1 MESFLQYTFYLKYY
15 FCADYKYHLNYIFNL
30 FSLSCLHF
38 FCTFGNFGAV
48 LDSLIG
54 KHKLQ
59 TINMLTQIQTQKQQ
73 LKILP
78 QQIQMLNIFHLNVLE
93 LDQRI
98 QDELEENPLLE
109 VNEEEETV
117 AVEKFA
123 KESVQDYE
131 DWEEHGYDDIPDY
144 KMEYENYFNSDTV
157 PNVPIKAFSDF
168 RESLKEQI
176 RYMGLSDKELCL
188 ADYIIDCLN
197 CNGFLLQS
205 LEDMADD
212 LSFKQGVIVEEDEL
226 EQVVQIIHQLD
237 PVGVGAKNTRE
248 CLLLQLKNMG
258 KKGPDVKTA
267 IKLLENHYADLSH
280 RNMEKIMESLGI
292 DEEELKIVLRLLSS
306 LKLKPVLEEF
316 EGNAANNNIIPD
328 FILTVDDDS
337 GDIEVNLYRSR
348 SSSLYINQS
357 LMETVQ
363 VASANRDKSATQ
375 YLKSKLSSAQWF
387 VNAIKQ
393 REGTMMQIMKA
404 IVDLQREY
412 FRTGEVSLLKPMILK
427 NIADKVGVDIS
438 TVSRVTSNKY
448 VDTPFGIILLKN
460 LFTEGIINKEGEV
473 ISNRV
478 IQSAIEGVIENEDKL
493 NPYTDQ
499 QLVAILANKGIN
511 VARRTI
517 AKYREQLQIPVAQLR
532 RMWA

>member
-1 MESFLQYTFYLKYY
+1 
-15 FCADYKYHLNYIFNL
+15 
-30 FSLSCLHF
+30 
-38 FCTFGNFGAV
+38 
-48 LDSLIG
+48 
-54 KHKLQ
+54 
-59 TINMLTQIQTQKQQ
+59 MLTQIQTQKQQ

-98 QDELEENPLLE
+98 QDELDENPLLE
-109 VNEEEETV
+109 MNEEEETV
-117 AVEKFA
+117 AVEKFE

-131 DWEEHGYDDIPDY
+131 DWEEHGYDDVPDY
-144 KMEYENYFNSDTV
+144 KLEYENYFNQESI

-168 RESLKEQI
+168 REGLKEQI
-176 RYMGLSDKELCL
+176 RYEGLADKQLKL
-188 ADYIIDCLN
+188 ADYIIDCIN
-197 CNGFLLQS
+197 CNGFLLQD

-212 LSFKQGVIVEEDEL
+212 LSFKQGVIVEASEL
-226 EQVVQIIHQLD
+226 QEVVKYIQGLD
-237 PVGVGAKNTRE
+237 PIGIGAKNTRE
-248 CLLLQLKNMG
+248 CLLLQLNNLR
-258 KKGPDVKTA
+258 KKGPDVKMA
-267 IKLLENHYADLSH
+267 IRLLEDYYSELSH
-280 RNMEKIMESLGI
+280 RNMDKIMEALSI
-292 DEEELKIVLRLLSS
+292 DEEELKIILRLLAS
-306 LKLKPVLEEF
+306 LKLKPILEEN
-316 EGNAANNNIIPD
+316 EGSGVNNNIIPD
-328 FILTVDDDS
+328 FILIINDE
-337 GDIEVNLYRSR
+337 GNIEVNLYRSR

-357 LMETVQ
+357 LMENVQ
-363 VASANRDKSATQ
+363 LKGANRDKSTTQ
-375 YLKSKLSSAQWF
+375 YFKSKLNSAQWF

-393 REGTMMQIMKA
+393 RESTMMQIMKA
-404 IVDLQREY
+404 IVDLQKNY
-412 FRTGEVSLLKPMILK
+412 FLSAEVSLLKPMILK

-478 IQSAIEGVIENEDKL
+478 IQSAIEGVIEKEDKL

>member
-1 MESFLQYTFYLKYY
+1 M
-15 FCADYKYHLNYIFNL
+15 
-30 FSLSCLHF
+30 LS
-38 FCTFGNFGAV
+38 
-48 LDSLIG
+48 
-54 KHKLQ
+54 
-59 TINMLTQIQTQKQQ
+59 QIQTQKQQ

-98 QDELEENPLLE
+98 EDELEENPLLE
-109 VNEEEETV
+109 MNEEEETV

-123 KESVQDYE
+123 KEDVQDYE
-131 DWEEHGYDDIPDY
+131 DWEEHGYDDVPDY
-144 KMEYENYFNSDTV
+144 KMEYENYFNSDAV
-157 PNVPIKAFSDF
+157 PNIPIKAFADY
-168 RESLKEQI
+168 REALKDQV
-176 RYMGLSDKELCL
+176 RYMNLSDKELRQ

-197 CNGFLLQS
+197 CNGFLLQD

-212 LSFKQGVIVEEDEL
+212 LSFKHGIIVEADEL
-226 EQVVQIIHQLD
+226 EKVLHKIQKLE
-237 PVGVGAKNTRE
+237 PVGVGAKNTKE
-248 CLLLQLKNMG
+248 CLLLQLQDMT
-258 KKGPDVKTA
+258 KKGPDVKIA
-267 IKLLENHYADLSH
+267 IKLLQSHYADLSH
-280 RNMEKIMESLGI
+280 RNMEKIMESLSI
-292 DEEELKIVLRLLSS
+292 DEEELKIILRLLAS

-316 EGNAANNNIIPD
+316 EGTTVNNNIIPD
-328 FILTVDDDS
+328 FILTVDDD
-337 GDIEVNLYRSR
+337 GEIDVNLYRSR

-363 VASANRDKSATQ
+363 FAGANRDKSATQ

-412 FRTGEVSLLKPMILK
+412 FKTGEVSLLKPMILK

-478 IQSAIEGVIENEDKL
+478 IQSAIEAVIEVEDKS

>member
-1 MESFLQYTFYLKYY
+1 M
-15 FCADYKYHLNYIFNL
+15 
-30 FSLSCLHF
+30 LS
-38 FCTFGNFGAV
+38 
-48 LDSLIG
+48 
-54 KHKLQ
+54 
-59 TINMLTQIQTQKQQ
+59 QIQTQKQQ

-98 QDELEENPLLE
+98 EDELEENPLLE
-109 VNEEEETV
+109 MNEEEETV

-123 KESVQDYE
+123 KENTQDYE

-144 KMEYENYFNSDTV
+144 KLEYENYFNSDSV
-157 PNVPIKAFSDF
+157 PNIPIKAFGNY
-168 RESLKEQI
+168 REALKDQI
-176 RYMGLSDKELCL
+176 KYTELSEKQLNL

-197 CNGFLLQS
+197 CNGFLLQD

-212 LSFKQGVIVEEDEL
+212 LSFKHGVIVEADEL
-226 EQVVQIIHQLD
+226 NKVVKQIQKLD
-237 PVGVGAKNTRE
+237 PVGVGAKDTRE
-248 CLLLQLKNMG
+248 CLLLQLHNMG
-258 KKGPDVKTA
+258 KKGPDVKMA
-267 IKLLENHYADLSH
+267 IRLLENHYADLSH
-280 RNMEKIMESLGI
+280 RNMEKIMEALSV
-292 DEEELKIVLRLLSS
+292 DEDELKIILRLLAS

-316 EGNAANNNIIPD
+316 EGTIVNNNIIPD
-328 FILTVDDDS
+328 FILTADDIN
-337 GDIEVNLYRSR
+337 IEVNLYRSR

-363 VASANRDKSATQ
+363 FAGANRDKSATQ

-412 FRTGEVSLLKPMILK
+412 FKTGEVSLLKPMILK

-499 QLVAILANKGIN
+499 QLVAILGNKGIN

>member
-1 MESFLQYTFYLKYY
+1 M
-15 FCADYKYHLNYIFNL
+15 
-30 FSLSCLHF
+30 LS
-38 FCTFGNFGAV
+38 
-48 LDSLIG
+48 
-54 KHKLQ
+54 
-59 TINMLTQIQTQKQQ
+59 QIQTQKQQ

-98 QDELEENPLLE
+98 QDELDENPLLE
-109 VNEEEETV
+109 MNEEEESVT
-117 AVEKFA
+117 VEKFA
-123 KESVQDYE
+123 KESTQDFE

-144 KMEYENYFNSDTV
+144 KLEYENYFNSETI
-157 PNVPIKAFSDF
+157 PNVPIKSFSDY
-168 RESLKEQI
+168 RENLKDQI
-176 RYMGLSDKELCL
+176 RYMGLSEKQLNL

-197 CNGFLLQS
+197 CNGFLTQD

-212 LSFKQGVIVEEDEL
+212 LSFKHGVLVEADEL
-226 EQVVQIIHQLD
+226 EDVVKHIQKLD

-248 CLLLQLKNMG
+248 CLLLQLYNLSR
-258 KKGPDVKTA
+258 KGPDVKMA

-280 RNMEKIMESLGI
+280 RNMEKIMEALSI
-292 DEEELKIVLRLLSS
+292 DESELKIVLRLLAS
-306 LKLKPVLEEF
+306 LKLKPVIEEF
-316 EGNAANNNIIPD
+316 EGTTVNNNIIPD
-328 FILTVDDDS
+328 FILTVDDD
-337 GDIEVNLYRSR
+337 GEIEVNLYRSR

-363 VASANRDKSATQ
+363 FQGSGRDKSAAQ
-375 YLKSKLSSAQWF
+375 YLKSKLNSAQWF

-393 REGTMMQIMKA
+393 REGTMMHIMKA

-412 FRTGEVSLLKPMILK
+412 FKTGDVSLLKPMILK

-478 IQSAIEGVIENEDKL
+478 IQSAIEGVIEKEDKL

-499 QLVAILANKGIN
+499 QLVSILANKGIN

>member
-1 MESFLQYTFYLKYY
+1 
-15 FCADYKYHLNYIFNL
+15 
-30 FSLSCLHF
+30 
-38 FCTFGNFGAV
+38 
-48 LDSLIG
+48 
-54 KHKLQ
+54 
-59 TINMLTQIQTQKQQ
+59 MLTQIQTQKQQ

-98 QDELEENPLLE
+98 QDELDENPLLE
-109 VNEEEETV
+109 MNEEEETV
-117 AVEKFA
+117 AVEKFE

-131 DWEEHGYDDIPDY
+131 DWEEHGYDDVPDY
-144 KMEYENYFNSDTV
+144 KLEYENYFNTETT

-168 RESLKEQI
+168 REALKEQI
-176 RYMGLSDKELCL
+176 RYEGLADKQLKL

-197 CNGFLLQS
+197 SNGFLLQN

-212 LSFKQGVIVEEDEL
+212 LSFKQGVIVEASEL
-226 EQVVQIIHQLD
+226 EEVVKYIQGLD

-248 CLLLQLKNMG
+248 CLLLQLHNLT
-258 KKGPDVKTA
+258 KKGPDVKMA
-267 IKLLENHYADLSH
+267 IRLLENHYSELSH
-280 RNMEKIMESLGI
+280 RNMDKIMEALCI
-292 DEEELKIVLRLLSS
+292 DEEELKIILRLLAS
-306 LKLKPVLEEF
+306 LKLKPILEET
-316 EGNAANNNIIPD
+316 EGTAVNNNIIPD
-328 FILTVDDDS
+328 FILTVNDE
-337 GDIEVNLYRSR
+337 GNIEVNLYRSR

-357 LMETVQ
+357 LMENVQ
-363 VASANRDKSATQ
+363 QSGAKRDKSATQ

-393 REGTMMQIMKA
+393 RESTMMQIMKA
-404 IVDLQREY
+404 IVDLQRNY
-412 FRTGEVSLLKPMILK
+412 FITGEVSLLKPMILK

-460 LFTEGIINKEGEV
+460 LFTEGIINQEGEV

-478 IQSAIEGVIENEDKL
+478 IQSAIEGVIEKEDKL
-493 NPYTDQ
+493 SPYTDQ

>member
-1 MESFLQYTFYLKYY
+1 M
-15 FCADYKYHLNYIFNL
+15 
-30 FSLSCLHF
+30 LS
-38 FCTFGNFGAV
+38 
-48 LDSLIG
+48 
-54 KHKLQ
+54 
-59 TINMLTQIQTQKQQ
+59 QIQTQKQQ

-98 QDELEENPLLE
+98 EDELEENPLLE
-109 VNEEEETV
+109 MNEEEETV
-117 AVEKFA
+117 EVEKFA
-123 KESVQDYE
+123 KENVQDYE
-131 DWEEHGYDDIPDY
+131 DWEEHGYDDVPDY
-144 KMEYENYFNSDTV
+144 KMEYENYFNSDSV
-157 PNVPIKAFSDF
+157 PNVPIKAFGDY
-168 RESLKEQI
+168 REALKDQV
-176 RYMGLSDKELCL
+176 RYMKLAEKELLL

-197 CNGFLLQS
+197 CDGFLLQE

-212 LSFKQGVIVEEDEL
+212 LSFKQGVIVEAEEL
-226 EQVVQIIHQLD
+226 EKVVQKIQELE

-248 CLLLQLKNMG
+248 CLLLQLQKIA
-258 KKGPDVKTA
+258 KKGPDVKIA
-267 IKLLENHYADLSH
+267 IRLLESHYADLSH
-280 RNMEKIMESLGI
+280 RNMEKIMENLAI
-292 DEEELKIVLRLLSS
+292 DEEELKIILRLLAS
-306 LKLKPVLEEF
+306 LKLKPIIEEF
-316 EGNAANNNIIPD
+316 EGTTVNNNIIPD
-328 FILTVDDDS
+328 FMLTVDDD
-337 GDIEVNLYRSR
+337 GDIEVNLFRSR

-363 VASANRDKSATQ
+363 YASANRDKSATQ

-412 FRTGEVSLLKPMILK
+412 FKTAEVSLLKPMILK

-460 LFTEGIINKEGEV
+460 LFTEGIINNDGEV

-478 IQSAIEGVIENEDKL
+478 IQSAIEGVIEIEDKS

>member
-1 MESFLQYTFYLKYY
+1 M
-15 FCADYKYHLNYIFNL
+15 
-30 FSLSCLHF
+30 LS
-38 FCTFGNFGAV
+38 
-48 LDSLIG
+48 
-54 KHKLQ
+54 
-59 TINMLTQIQTQKQQ
+59 QIQTQKQQ

-109 VNEEEETV
+109 MNEEEETV

-131 DWEEHGYDDIPDY
+131 DWEEHGYDDVPDY
-144 KMEYENYFNSDTV
+144 KLEYENYFNSDTV
-157 PNVPIKAFSDF
+157 PNVPIKAFSDY
-168 RESLKEQI
+168 RQALKDQV
-176 RYMGLSDKELCL
+176 RYLDLSDKELHL

-197 CNGFLLQS
+197 CNGFLLQD

-212 LSFKQGVIVEEDEL
+212 LSFKQGVIVEADEL
-226 EQVVQIIHQLD
+226 EKVLKEIQKLD
-237 PVGVGAKNTRE
+237 PVGIGAKNTKE
-248 CLLLQLKNMG
+248 CLLLQLDSLT
-258 KKGPDVKTA
+258 KKGPDVKMA

-280 RNMEKIMESLGI
+280 RNMERIMESLSI
-292 DEEELKIVLRLLSS
+292 DEEELKIILRLLAS
-306 LKLKPVLEEF
+306 LKLKPVVEEF
-316 EGNAANNNIIPD
+316 EGTTVNNNIIPD
-328 FILTVDDDS
+328 FLLTVDDD
-337 GDIEVNLYRSR
+337 GEIEVNLYRSR

-363 VASANRDKSATQ
+363 FASAKRDKSATQ

-393 REGTMMQIMKA
+393 REGTMIQIMKA
-404 IVDLQREY
+404 IVDQQREY
-412 FRTGEVSLLKPMILK
+412 FKTGEVSLLKPMILK

-478 IQSAIEGVIENEDKL
+478 IQSAIEGVIENENKL

>member
-1 MESFLQYTFYLKYY
+1 M
-15 FCADYKYHLNYIFNL
+15 
-30 FSLSCLHF
+30 LS
-38 FCTFGNFGAV
+38 
-48 LDSLIG
+48 
-54 KHKLQ
+54 
-59 TINMLTQIQTQKQQ
+59 QIQTQKQQ

-98 QDELEENPLLE
+98 QDELDENPLLE
-109 VNEEEETV
+109 MNEEEETV
-117 AVEKFA
+117 AVEKYE
-123 KESVQDYE
+123 KEKTQDYE

-144 KMEYENYFNSDTV
+144 KLEYENYFNSETV
-157 PNVPIKAFSDF
+157 PNVPIKAFRDY

-176 RYMGLSDKELCL
+176 RYEGLSEKQLKL

-197 CNGFLLQS
+197 CNGFLLQD

-212 LSFKQGVIVEEDEL
+212 LSFKQGFIVEASEL
-226 EQVVQIIHQLD
+226 TDVVKHIQALD
-237 PVGVGAKNTRE
+237 PVGVGARNTRE
-248 CLLLQLKNMG
+248 CLLLQLHNLQ
-258 KKGPDVKTA
+258 KKGPDVKMA
-267 IKLLENHYADLSH
+267 IRLLEDYYADLSH
-280 RNMEKIMESLGI
+280 RNIDKIMEALSI
-292 DEEELKIVLRLLSS
+292 DEEELKIILRLLSS
-306 LKLKPVLEEF
+306 LKLKPILEET
-316 EGNAANNNIIPD
+316 EGTTVNNNIIPD
-328 FILTVDDDS
+328 FILIVNDE
-337 GDIEVNLYRSR
+337 GEIEVNLYRSR

-357 LMETVQ
+357 LMENVQ
-363 VASANRDKSATQ
+363 QKSVTRDKSATQ

-393 REGTMMQIMKA
+393 RESTMMQIMRA
-404 IVDLQREY
+404 IVELQRDY
-412 FRTGEVSLLKPMILK
+412 FLSGEVSSLKPMILK

-478 IQSAIEGVIENEDKL
+478 IQSAIEGVIEKEDKL
-493 NPYTDQ
+493 SPYTDQ
-499 QLVAILANKGIN
+499 QLVSILANRGIN

>member
-1 MESFLQYTFYLKYY
+1 
-15 FCADYKYHLNYIFNL
+15 
-30 FSLSCLHF
+30 
-38 FCTFGNFGAV
+38 
-48 LDSLIG
+48 
-54 KHKLQ
+54 
-59 TINMLTQIQTQKQQ
+59 MLTQIQTQKQQ

-98 QDELEENPLLE
+98 QDELDENPLLE
-109 VNEEEETV
+109 MNEEEETV
-117 AVEKFA
+117 AVEKFE

-131 DWEEHGYDDIPDY
+131 DWEEHGYDDVPDY
-144 KMEYENYFNSDTV
+144 KLEYENYFNQESI

-168 RESLKEQI
+168 REGLKEQI
-176 RYMGLSDKELCL
+176 RYEGLADQQLKL
-188 ADYIIDCLN
+188 ADYIIDCIN
-197 CNGFLLQS
+197 CNGFLLQD

-212 LSFKQGVIVEEDEL
+212 LSFKQGVIVEASEL
-226 EQVVQIIHQLD
+226 QEVVKYIQGLD
-237 PVGVGAKNTRE
+237 PVGIGAKNTRE
-248 CLLLQLKNMG
+248 CLLLQLNNFK
-258 KKGPDVKTA
+258 KKGPDVKMA
-267 IKLLENHYADLSH
+267 IRLLEDYYSELSH
-280 RNMEKIMESLGI
+280 RNMDKITEALSI
-292 DEEELKIVLRLLSS
+292 DEEELKIVLRLLAS
-306 LKLKPVLEEF
+306 LKLKPILEEN
-316 EGNAANNNIIPD
+316 EGSGVNNNIIPD
-328 FILTVDDDS
+328 FILIINDE
-337 GDIEVNLYRSR
+337 GNIEVNLYRSR

-357 LMETVQ
+357 LMENVQ
-363 VASANRDKSATQ
+363 QTGANRDKSTTQ
-375 YLKSKLSSAQWF
+375 YFKSKLSSAQWF

-393 REGTMMQIMKA
+393 RESTMMQIMKA
-404 IVDLQREY
+404 IVDLQRNY
-412 FRTGEVSLLKPMILK
+412 FLSGEVSLLKPMILK

-478 IQSAIEGVIENEDKL
+478 IQSAIEGVIEKEDKL

>member
-1 MESFLQYTFYLKYY
+1 MPYWT
-15 FCADYKYHLNYIFNL
+15 LNFETPKPQI
-30 FSLSCLHF
+30 
-38 FCTFGNFGAV
+38 
-48 LDSLIG
+48 
-54 KHKLQ
+54 
-59 TINMLTQIQTQKQQ
+59 INMLTQIQTQKQQ

-109 VNEEEETV
+109 MNEEEETV

-131 DWEEHGYDDIPDY
+131 DWEEHGYDDVPDY
-144 KMEYENYFNSDTV
+144 KLEYENYFNSETV
-157 PNVPIKAFSDF
+157 PNVPIKAFSDY
-168 RESLKEQI
+168 RQALKDQV
-176 RYMGLSDKELCL
+176 RYMDLSDKELHL

-197 CNGFLLQS
+197 CNGFLLQD

-212 LSFKQGVIVEEDEL
+212 LSFKQGVIVEADEL
-226 EQVVQIIHQLD
+226 EKVLKKIQKLD
-237 PVGVGAKNTRE
+237 PVGIGAKNTRE
-248 CLLLQLKNMG
+248 CLLLQLDNLT
-258 KKGPDVKTA
+258 KKGPDVKMA

-280 RNMEKIMESLGI
+280 RNMERIMESLSI
-292 DEEELKIVLRLLSS
+292 DEEELKIILRLLAS
-306 LKLKPVLEEF
+306 LKLKPVVEEF
-316 EGNAANNNIIPD
+316 EGSTVNNNIIPD
-328 FILTVDDDS
+328 FLLTVDDD
-337 GDIEVNLYRSR
+337 GEIEVNLYRAR

-363 VASANRDKSATQ
+363 FASAKRDKSATQ

-404 IVDLQREY
+404 IVDQQREY
-412 FRTGEVSLLKPMILK
+412 FKTGEVSLLKPMILK

-478 IQSAIEGVIENEDKL
+478 IQSAIEGVIEMENKL

>member
-1 MESFLQYTFYLKYY
+1 
-15 FCADYKYHLNYIFNL
+15 
-30 FSLSCLHF
+30 
-38 FCTFGNFGAV
+38 
-48 LDSLIG
+48 
-54 KHKLQ
+54 
-59 TINMLTQIQTQKQQ
+59 MLTQIQTQKQQ

-98 QDELEENPLLE
+98 EDELEENPLLE
-109 VNEEEETV
+109 MNEEEETV

-123 KESVQDYE
+123 KEDVQDYE
-131 DWEEHGYDDIPDY
+131 DWEEHGYDDVPDY
-144 KMEYENYFNSDTV
+144 KMEYENYFNSDSV
-157 PNVPIKAFSDF
+157 PNVPIKAFVDF
-168 RESLKEQI
+168 REALKDQV
-176 RYMGLSDKELCL
+176 RYMTLSDKELRL

-197 CNGFLLQS
+197 CNGFLLQD

-212 LSFKQGVIVEEDEL
+212 LSFKQGVIVEAEEL
-226 EQVVQIIHQLD
+226 EKVVQKIQKLD
-237 PVGVGAKNTRE
+237 PVGVGAKNTKE
-248 CLLLQLKNMG
+248 CLLLQLHKMT
-258 KKGPDVKTA
+258 KKGPDVKIA
-267 IKLLENHYADLSH
+267 IKLLESHYADLSH
-280 RNMEKIMESLGI
+280 RNMEKIMESLCI
-292 DEEELKIVLRLLSS
+292 DEEELKIILRLLAS
-306 LKLKPVLEEF
+306 LKLKPILEEF
-316 EGNAANNNIIPD
+316 EGTTVNNNIIPD
-328 FILTVDDDS
+328 FILTVDDD

-363 VASANRDKSATQ
+363 FASAKRDKSATQ

-393 REGTMMQIMKA
+393 REGTMMHIMKA

-412 FRTGEVSLLKPMILK
+412 FKTSEVSLLKPMILK

-478 IQSAIEGVIENEDKL
+478 IQSAIEGVIEIEDKS

>member
-1 MESFLQYTFYLKYY
+1 
-15 FCADYKYHLNYIFNL
+15 
-30 FSLSCLHF
+30 
-38 FCTFGNFGAV
+38 
-48 LDSLIG
+48 
-54 KHKLQ
+54 
-59 TINMLTQIQTQKQQ
+59 MLTQIQTHKQQ

-98 QDELEENPLLE
+98 QDELDENPLLE
-109 VNEEEETV
+109 MNEEEETV
-117 AVEKFA
+117 EVEKFE
-123 KESVQDYE
+123 KEKAQDYE
-131 DWEEHGYDDIPDY
+131 DWEEHGYDDVPDY
-144 KMEYENYFNSDTV
+144 KLEYENYFNSETV
-157 PNVPIKAFSDF
+157 PNIPIKAFRDY
-168 RESLKEQI
+168 REGLKEQI
-176 RYMGLSDKELCL
+176 RYEGLSEKQLKL

-197 CNGFLLQS
+197 CNGFLLQD

-212 LSFKQGVIVEEDEL
+212 LSFKQGFIVEALEL
-226 EQVVQIIHQLD
+226 EGVVKHIQSLD

-248 CLLLQLKNMG
+248 CLLLQLHSLT
-258 KKGPDVKTA
+258 KKGPDVKMA
-267 IKLLENHYADLSH
+267 IRLLEDYYPDLSH
-280 RNMEKIMESLGI
+280 RNIDKIMEALSI
-292 DEEELKIVLRLLSS
+292 DEDELKIILRLLSS
-306 LKLKPVLEEF
+306 LKLKPILEETD
-316 EGNAANNNIIPD
+316 GATVNNNIIPD
-328 FILTVDDDS
+328 FILIVNDE
-337 GDIEVNLYRSR
+337 GEIEVNLYRSR
-348 SSSLYINQS
+348 SSSLYINQA
-357 LMETVQ
+357 LMENVQ
-363 VASANRDKSATQ
+363 QKNVTRDKSATQ

-393 REGTMMQIMKA
+393 RESTMMQIMRA
-404 IVDLQREY
+404 IVDLQKEY
-412 FRTGEVSLLKPMILK
+412 FLTGEVSSLKPMILK

-478 IQSAIEGVIENEDKL
+478 IQSAIEGVIEKEDKSS
-493 NPYTDQ
+493 PYTDQ

>member
-1 MESFLQYTFYLKYY
+1 M
-15 FCADYKYHLNYIFNL
+15 
-30 FSLSCLHF
+30 LS
-38 FCTFGNFGAV
+38 
-48 LDSLIG
+48 
-54 KHKLQ
+54 
-59 TINMLTQIQTQKQQ
+59 QIQTQKQQ

-98 QDELEENPLLE
+98 SDELDENPLLE
-109 VNEEEETV
+109 MNEEEETV

-144 KMEYENYFNSDTV
+144 KLEYENYFNNETV
-157 PNVPIKAFSDF
+157 PNVPIKAFRDY
-168 RESLKEQI
+168 REALKEQI
-176 RYMGLSDKELCL
+176 RYEGLSDKQLKL

-197 CNGFLLQS
+197 CNGFLRQE

-212 LSFKQGVIVEEDEL
+212 LSFKQGVIVEMSEL
-226 EQVVQIIHQLD
+226 EEVLRFIQKLD

-248 CLLLQLKNMG
+248 CLLLQLHHLA
-258 KKGPDVKTA
+258 KKGPDVKMA
-267 IKLLENHYADLSH
+267 IRLLEEHYSDLSH
-280 RNMEKIMESLGI
+280 RNMEKIMEALNI
-292 DEEELKIVLRLLSS
+292 DEDELKIILRLLAS

-316 EGNAANNNIIPD
+316 EGTSINNNIIPD
-328 FILTVDDDS
+328 FMLIVNEEGT
-337 GDIEVNLYRSR
+337 IEVNLYRSR

-357 LMETVQ
+357 LMENVQ
-363 VASANRDKSATQ
+363 NTGTSRDKSATQ

-393 REGTMMQIMKA
+393 RESTMMQIMRA
-404 IVDLQREY
+404 ITELQHDY
-412 FRTGEVSLLKPMILK
+412 FLTGDVSLLKPMILK

-478 IQSAIEGVIENEDKL
+478 IQSAIEGVIEKEDKL

-499 QLVAILANKGIN
+499 QLVSILANKGIN

>member
-1 MESFLQYTFYLKYY
+1 M
-15 FCADYKYHLNYIFNL
+15 
-30 FSLSCLHF
+30 LSQ
-38 FCTFGNFGAV
+38 V
-48 LDSLIG
+48 
-54 KHKLQ
+54 
-59 TINMLTQIQTQKQQ
+59 QTQKQQ

-98 QDELEENPLLE
+98 EDELEENPLLE
-109 VNEEEETV
+109 MNAEEETV
-117 AVEKFA
+117 EVEKFT
-123 KESVQDYE
+123 KENTQDYE
-131 DWEEHGYDDIPDY
+131 DWEEHGYDDVPDY
-144 KMEYENYFNSDTV
+144 KMEYENYFNSDSV
-157 PNVPIKAFSDF
+157 PNVPIKAFSDY
-168 RESLKEQI
+168 REGLKDQV
-176 RYMGLSDKELCL
+176 RYMSLSDKELRL

-197 CNGFLLQS
+197 CNGFLLQD

-212 LSFKQGVIVEEDEL
+212 LSFKQGVIVEAEEL
-226 EQVVQIIHQLD
+226 EKVVQKIQKLD
-237 PVGVGAKNTRE
+237 PVGVGAKNTCE
-248 CLLLQLKNMG
+248 CLLLQLENIP
-258 KKGPDVKTA
+258 KKGPDVKIA
-267 IKLLENHYADLSH
+267 IKLLEKHYADLSH
-280 RNMEKIMESLGI
+280 RNMEKIMESLSI
-292 DEEELKIVLRLLSS
+292 DEEELKIILRLLAS
-306 LKLKPVLEEF
+306 LKLKPIIEES
-316 EGNAANNNIIPD
+316 EGITVNNNIIPD
-328 FILTVDDDS
+328 FILTVDDD
-337 GDIEVNLYRSR
+337 GEIEVNLFRSR

-363 VASANRDKSATQ
+363 YATAKRDKSATQ

-412 FRTGEVSLLKPMILK
+412 FKTGEVSLLKPMILK

-478 IQSAIEGVIENEDKL
+478 IQSAIEGVIEIEDKS

>member
-1 MESFLQYTFYLKYY
+1 M
-15 FCADYKYHLNYIFNL
+15 
-30 FSLSCLHF
+30 LS
-38 FCTFGNFGAV
+38 
-48 LDSLIG
+48 
-54 KHKLQ
+54 
-59 TINMLTQIQTQKQQ
+59 QIQTQKQQ

-98 QDELEENPLLE
+98 QDEVDENPLLE
-109 VNEEEETV
+109 KNDEDDNLSADKT
-117 AVEKFA
+117 A
-123 KESVQDYE
+123 KEAVQDFE

-144 KMEYENYFNSDTV
+144 KMEYENYFNSEAV
-157 PNVPIKAFSDF
+157 PNIPIKAFTDF
-168 RESLKEQI
+168 REALKEQI
-176 RYMGLSDKELCL
+176 RYVDLTERQLHL

-197 CNGFLLQS
+197 CSGFLLQD

-212 LSFKQGVIVEEDEL
+212 LSFKQGMIVEAEEL
-226 EQVVQIIHQLD
+226 KDVVSAIQKLE
-237 PVGVGAKNTRE
+237 PVGIGAKNARE
-248 CLLLQLKNMG
+248 CLLIQLYKLN
-258 KKGPDVKTA
+258 KKGPDVKKA
-267 IKLLENHYADLSH
+267 ICLMEDHYSDLSH
-280 RNMEKIMESLGI
+280 RNMDRIMDALHI
-292 DEEELKIVLRLLSS
+292 DEDELKIILKLLAS
-306 LKLKPVLEEF
+306 LKMKPILEEI
-316 EGNAANNNIIPD
+316 EGNLNVNNNILPD
-328 FILTVDDDS
+328 FILTVNEEEN
-337 GDIEVNLYRSR
+337 IEVNLFRSR

-363 VASANRDKSATQ
+363 KPTVARDKSATQ
-375 YLKSKLSSAQWF
+375 YLKSKLNSAQWF

-393 REGTMMQIMKA
+393 RESTMMQIMKA
-404 IVDLQREY
+404 IVELQREY
-412 FRTGEVSLLKPMILK
+412 FIYGDVSLLKPMILK

-478 IQSAIEGVIENEDKL
+478 IQSAIEAVIDKEDKS

-499 QLVAILANKGIN
+499 QLVTILANKGII

>member
-1 MESFLQYTFYLKYY
+1 M
-15 FCADYKYHLNYIFNL
+15 
-30 FSLSCLHF
+30 LSQ
-38 FCTFGNFGAV
+38 V
-48 LDSLIG
+48 
-54 KHKLQ
+54 
-59 TINMLTQIQTQKQQ
+59 QTQKQQ

-98 QDELEENPLLE
+98 EDELEENPLLE
-109 VNEEEETV
+109 MNAEEETV
-117 AVEKFA
+117 EVEKFT
-123 KESVQDYE
+123 KENTQDYE
-131 DWEEHGYDDIPDY
+131 DWEEHGYDDVPDY
-144 KMEYENYFNSDTV
+144 KMEYENYFNSDSV
-157 PNVPIKAFSDF
+157 PNVPIKAFSDY
-168 RESLKEQI
+168 REGLKDQV
-176 RYMGLSDKELCL
+176 RYMSLSDKELRL

-197 CNGFLLQS
+197 CNGFLLQD

-212 LSFKQGVIVEEDEL
+212 LSFKQGVIVEAEEL
-226 EQVVQIIHQLD
+226 EKVVQKIQKLD
-237 PVGVGAKNTRE
+237 PVGVGAKNTCE
-248 CLLLQLKNMG
+248 CLLLQLQNIP
-258 KKGPDVKTA
+258 KKGPDVKIA
-267 IKLLENHYADLSH
+267 IKLLEKHYADLSH
-280 RNMEKIMESLGI
+280 RNMEKIMESLSI
-292 DEEELKIVLRLLSS
+292 DEEELKIILRLLAS
-306 LKLKPVLEEF
+306 LKLKPIIEES
-316 EGNAANNNIIPD
+316 EGITVNNNIIPD
-328 FILTVDDDS
+328 FILTVDDD
-337 GDIEVNLYRSR
+337 GEIEVNLFRSR

-363 VASANRDKSATQ
+363 YATAKRDKSATQ

-412 FRTGEVSLLKPMILK
+412 FKTGEVSLLKPMILK

-478 IQSAIEGVIENEDKL
+478 IQSAIEGVIEIEDKS

>member
-1 MESFLQYTFYLKYY
+1 M
-15 FCADYKYHLNYIFNL
+15 
-30 FSLSCLHF
+30 LS
-38 FCTFGNFGAV
+38 
-48 LDSLIG
+48 
-54 KHKLQ
+54 
-59 TINMLTQIQTQKQQ
+59 QIQTQKQQ

-98 QDELEENPLLE
+98 SDELDENPLLE
-109 VNEEEETV
+109 MNEEEETV

-144 KMEYENYFNSDTV
+144 KLEYENYFNTETV
-157 PNVPIKAFSDF
+157 PNVPIKAFRDY
-168 RESLKEQI
+168 REALKEQI
-176 RYMGLSDKELCL
+176 RYEGLSEKQLKL

-197 CNGFLLQS
+197 CNGFLRQE

-212 LSFKQGVIVEEDEL
+212 LSFKQGVIVEMSEL
-226 EQVVQIIHQLD
+226 EEVLGFIQRLD

-248 CLLLQLKNMG
+248 CLLLQLHHLG
-258 KKGPDVKTA
+258 KKGPDVKMA
-267 IKLLENHYADLSH
+267 IRLLEEHYSDLSH
-280 RNMEKIMESLGI
+280 RNMEKIMESLHI
-292 DEEELKIVLRLLSS
+292 DEDELKIILRLLAS

-316 EGNAANNNIIPD
+316 EGTSINNNIIPD
-328 FILTVDDDS
+328 FMLIVNEEGT
-337 GDIEVNLYRSR
+337 IEVNLYRSR

-357 LMETVQ
+357 LMENVQ
-363 VASANRDKSATQ
+363 NTGTSRDKSATQ

-393 REGTMMQIMKA
+393 RESTMMQIMRA
-404 IVDLQREY
+404 ITELQHDY
-412 FRTGEVSLLKPMILK
+412 FLTGDVSLLKPMILK

-478 IQSAIEGVIENEDKL
+478 IQSAIEGVIEKEDKL

-499 QLVAILANKGIN
+499 QLVSILANKGIN

>member
-1 MESFLQYTFYLKYY
+1 
-15 FCADYKYHLNYIFNL
+15 
-30 FSLSCLHF
+30 
-38 FCTFGNFGAV
+38 
-48 LDSLIG
+48 
-54 KHKLQ
+54 
-59 TINMLTQIQTQKQQ
+59 MLTQIQTQKQQ

-109 VNEEEETV
+109 MNEEEETV

-131 DWEEHGYDDIPDY
+131 DWEEHGYDDVPDY
-144 KMEYENYFNSDTV
+144 KLEYENYFNSETV
-157 PNVPIKAFSDF
+157 PNVPIKAFSDY
-168 RESLKEQI
+168 RQALKDQV
-176 RYMGLSDKELCL
+176 RYLDLSEKELHL

-197 CNGFLLQS
+197 CNGFLLQD

-212 LSFKQGVIVEEDEL
+212 LSFKQGVIVEADEL
-226 EQVVQIIHQLD
+226 QKVLKQIQKLD
-237 PVGVGAKNTRE
+237 PVGIGAKNTRE
-248 CLLLQLKNMG
+248 CLLLQLDSLI
-258 KKGPDVKTA
+258 KKGPDVKMA

-280 RNMEKIMESLGI
+280 RNMERIMESLSI
-292 DEEELKIVLRLLSS
+292 DEEELKIILRLLAS
-306 LKLKPVLEEF
+306 LKLKPVVEEF
-316 EGNAANNNIIPD
+316 EGSTVNNNIIPD
-328 FILTVDDDS
+328 FLLTVDDD
-337 GDIEVNLYRSR
+337 GEIEVNLYRAR

-363 VASANRDKSATQ
+363 FASAKRDKSATQ

-404 IVDLQREY
+404 IVDQQREY
-412 FRTGEVSLLKPMILK
+412 FKTGEVSLLKPMILK
-427 NIADKVGVDIS
+427 NVADKVGVDIS

-478 IQSAIEGVIENEDKL
+478 IQSAIEGVIEMENKL

>member
-1 MESFLQYTFYLKYY
+1 M
-15 FCADYKYHLNYIFNL
+15 
-30 FSLSCLHF
+30 LS
-38 FCTFGNFGAV
+38 
-48 LDSLIG
+48 
-54 KHKLQ
+54 
-59 TINMLTQIQTQKQQ
+59 QIQTQKQQ

-98 QDELEENPLLE
+98 SDELDENPLLE
-109 VNEEEETV
+109 MNEEEETV

-144 KMEYENYFNSDTV
+144 KLEYENYFNNETV
-157 PNVPIKAFSDF
+157 PNVPIKAFRDY
-168 RESLKEQI
+168 REALKEQI
-176 RYMGLSDKELCL
+176 RYEGLSDKQLKL

-197 CNGFLLQS
+197 CNGFLRQE

-212 LSFKQGVIVEEDEL
+212 LSFKQGVIVEMSEL
-226 EQVVQIIHQLD
+226 EEVLSFIQKLD

-248 CLLLQLKNMG
+248 CLLLQLHHLA
-258 KKGPDVKTA
+258 KKGPDVKMA
-267 IKLLENHYADLSH
+267 IRLLEEHYSDLSH
-280 RNMEKIMESLGI
+280 RNMEKIMEALNI
-292 DEEELKIVLRLLSS
+292 DEDELKIILRLLAS

-316 EGNAANNNIIPD
+316 EGTSINNNIIPD
-328 FILTVDDDS
+328 FMLIVNEEGT
-337 GDIEVNLYRSR
+337 IEVNLYRSR

-357 LMETVQ
+357 LMENVQ
-363 VASANRDKSATQ
+363 NTGTSRDKSATQ

-393 REGTMMQIMKA
+393 RESTMMQIMRA
-404 IVDLQREY
+404 ITELQHDY
-412 FRTGEVSLLKPMILK
+412 FLTGDVSLLKPMILK

-478 IQSAIEGVIENEDKL
+478 IQSAIEGVIEKEDKL

-499 QLVAILANKGIN
+499 QLVSILANKGIN

>member
-1 MESFLQYTFYLKYY
+1 M
-15 FCADYKYHLNYIFNL
+15 
-30 FSLSCLHF
+30 LS
-38 FCTFGNFGAV
+38 
-48 LDSLIG
+48 
-54 KHKLQ
+54 
-59 TINMLTQIQTQKQQ
+59 QIQTQKQQ

-98 QDELEENPLLE
+98 QDELDENPMLE
-109 VNEEEETV
+109 ANEEEEIV

-131 DWEEHGYDDIPDY
+131 DWEEHGYDDVPDY
-144 KMEYENYFNSDTV
+144 KLEYENYFNNEDV
-157 PNVPIKAFSDF
+157 PNIPIKSFSDF
-168 RESLKEQI
+168 REGLKDQV
-176 RYMGLSDKELCL
+176 RYMELNERELKL

-197 CNGFLLQS
+197 CHGFLLQD

-212 LSFKQGVIVEEDEL
+212 LSFKRGEMVEVEEL
-226 EQVVQIIHQLD
+226 EAVVKRIQELD
-237 PVGVGAKNTRE
+237 PVGIGARNTKE
-248 CLLLQLKNMG
+248 CLLLQLYSMER
-258 KKGPDVKTA
+258 KGPDVKKA
-267 IKLLENHYADLSH
+267 VQLLENYYTDLSH
-280 RNMEKIMESLGI
+280 RNMDKIMEALDI
-292 DEEELKIVLRLLSS
+292 DEDELKIVLKLLAS
-306 LKLKPVLEEF
+306 LKLKPVLEEI
-316 EGNAANNNIIPD
+316 EGNAVNNNIIPD
-328 FILTVDDDS
+328 FILIVNDE
-337 GDIEVNLYRSR
+337 GNVEVNLYRSR

-357 LMETVQ
+357 LMETVHQ
-363 VASANRDKSATQ
+363 AAQTKDKSATQ

-393 REGTMMQIMKA
+393 RECTMMQIMRA
-404 IVDLQREY
+404 IVDLQRNY
-412 FRTGEVSLLKPMILK
+412 FLTGDVSALKPMILK
-427 NIADKVGVDIS
+427 NIADRVGVDIS

-478 IQSAIEGVIENEDKL
+478 IQSAIEGVIETEDKS
-493 NPYTDQ
+493 NPFTDQ
-499 QLVAILANKGIN
+499 QLVAILGNKGIN

>member
-1 MESFLQYTFYLKYY
+1 M
-15 FCADYKYHLNYIFNL
+15 
-30 FSLSCLHF
+30 LS
-38 FCTFGNFGAV
+38 
-48 LDSLIG
+48 
-54 KHKLQ
+54 
-59 TINMLTQIQTQKQQ
+59 QIQTQKQQ

-98 QDELEENPLLE
+98 EDELEENPLLE
-109 VNEEEETV
+109 MNEEEETV
-117 AVEKFA
+117 EVEKFA
-123 KESVQDYE
+123 KEDVQDYE
-131 DWEEHGYDDIPDY
+131 DWEEHGYDDVPDY
-144 KMEYENYFNSDTV
+144 KMEYENYFNSDSV
-157 PNVPIKAFSDF
+157 PNVPIKAFGDY
-168 RESLKEQI
+168 REALREQV
-176 RYMGLSDKELCL
+176 RYMNLCDKELRL

-197 CNGFLLQS
+197 CNGFLLQD

-212 LSFKQGVIVEEDEL
+212 LSFKHGVIVEVEEL
-226 EQVVQIIHQLD
+226 QKVVEKIHKLE

-248 CLLLQLKNMG
+248 CLLLQLHKMT
-258 KKGPDVKTA
+258 KKGPDVKIA
-267 IKLLENHYADLSH
+267 IKLLENHYSDLSH
-280 RNMEKIMESLGI
+280 RNMEKIMESLFI
-292 DEEELKIVLRLLSS
+292 DEEELKIILRLLAS

-316 EGNAANNNIIPD
+316 EGTTVNNNIIPD
-328 FILTVDDDS
+328 FILTVDDD

-363 VASANRDKSATQ
+363 QASAKRDKSATQ

-404 IVDLQREY
+404 IVDMQREY
-412 FRTGEVSLLKPMILK
+412 FKTSEVSLLKPMILK

-478 IQSAIEGVIENEDKL
+478 IQSAIEGVIEIEDKS

-499 QLVAILANKGIN
+499 QLVAILANKGII

>member
-1 MESFLQYTFYLKYY
+1 M
-15 FCADYKYHLNYIFNL
+15 
-30 FSLSCLHF
+30 LS
-38 FCTFGNFGAV
+38 
-48 LDSLIG
+48 
-54 KHKLQ
+54 
-59 TINMLTQIQTQKQQ
+59 QIQTQKQQ

-109 VNEEEETV
+109 MNEEEETV

-123 KESVQDYE
+123 KEATQDYE
-131 DWEEHGYDDIPDY
+131 DWEEHGYDDVPDY
-144 KMEYENYFNSDTV
+144 KLEYENYFNSESI
-157 PNVPIKAFSDF
+157 PNVPIKSFNDY
-168 RESLKEQI
+168 REALKDQV
-176 RYMGLSDKELCL
+176 RYMGLSDKELNL

-197 CNGFLLQS
+197 CNGFLTQE

-212 LSFKQGVIVEEDEL
+212 LSFKHGVIVEEDEL
-226 EQVVQIIHQLD
+226 QNVLNQIQKLE

-248 CLLLQLKNMG
+248 CLLLQLHSLT

-267 IKLLENHYADLSH
+267 IRLLENHYADLSH
-280 RNMEKIMESLGI
+280 RNMEKIMDALRI
-292 DEEELKIVLRLLSS
+292 DEEELKIVLRLLAS

-316 EGNAANNNIIPD
+316 EGTTVNNNIIPD
-328 FILTVDDDS
+328 FILTVDDD
-337 GDIEVNLYRSR
+337 GEIEVNLYRSR

-363 VASANRDKSATQ
+363 FAGATRDKSATQ

-412 FRTGEVSLLKPMILK
+412 FKTGEVSLLKPMILK

-478 IQSAIEGVIENEDKL
+478 IQSAIEGVIEVEDKL

-499 QLVAILANKGIN
+499 QLVSILANKGII

>member
-1 MESFLQYTFYLKYY
+1 M
-15 FCADYKYHLNYIFNL
+15 
-30 FSLSCLHF
+30 LS
-38 FCTFGNFGAV
+38 
-48 LDSLIG
+48 
-54 KHKLQ
+54 
-59 TINMLTQIQTQKQQ
+59 QIQTQKQQ

-98 QDELEENPLLE
+98 SDELDENPLLE
-109 VNEEEETV
+109 MNEEEETV

-144 KMEYENYFNSDTV
+144 KLEYENYFNTETV
-157 PNVPIKAFSDF
+157 PNVPIKAFRDY
-168 RESLKEQI
+168 REALKEQI
-176 RYMGLSDKELCL
+176 RYEGLSEKQLKL

-197 CNGFLLQS
+197 CNGFLRQE

-212 LSFKQGVIVEEDEL
+212 LSFKQGVIVEMSEL
-226 EQVVQIIHQLD
+226 QEVLSFIQKLD

-248 CLLLQLKNMG
+248 CLLLQLHHLA
-258 KKGPDVKTA
+258 KKGPDVKMA
-267 IKLLENHYADLSH
+267 IRLLEEHYSDLSH
-280 RNMEKIMESLGI
+280 RNMEKIMESLNI
-292 DEEELKIVLRLLSS
+292 DEDELKIILRLLAS

-316 EGNAANNNIIPD
+316 EGTSINNNIIPD
-328 FILTVDDDS
+328 FMLIVNEEGS
-337 GDIEVNLYRSR
+337 IEVNLYRSR

-357 LMETVQ
+357 LMENVQ
-363 VASANRDKSATQ
+363 NTGTSRDKSATQ

-393 REGTMMQIMKA
+393 RESTMMQIMRA
-404 IVDLQREY
+404 ITELQHDY
-412 FRTGEVSLLKPMILK
+412 FLTGDVSLLKPMILK

-478 IQSAIEGVIENEDKL
+478 IQSAIEGVIEKEDKL

-499 QLVAILANKGIN
+499 QLVSILANKGIN

>member
-1 MESFLQYTFYLKYY
+1 M
-15 FCADYKYHLNYIFNL
+15 
-30 FSLSCLHF
+30 LS
-38 FCTFGNFGAV
+38 
-48 LDSLIG
+48 
-54 KHKLQ
+54 
-59 TINMLTQIQTQKQQ
+59 QIQTQKQQ

-93 LDQRI
+93 LEQRI
-98 QDELEENPLLE
+98 SDELEENPLLE
-109 VNEEEETV
+109 MNEEEETV

-123 KESVQDYE
+123 KESVQDFE
-131 DWEEHGYDDIPDY
+131 DWEEHGYDDVPDY
-144 KMEYENYFNSDTV
+144 KLEYENYFNSESV
-157 PNVPIKAFSDF
+157 PNVPIKAFSDY
-168 RESLKEQI
+168 REGLKDQI
-176 RYMGLSDKELCL
+176 RYMDLSDRQLQL

-197 CNGFLLQS
+197 CNGFLLQE

-212 LSFKQGVIVEEDEL
+212 LSFKQGVIVEAEEL
-226 EQVVQIIHQLD
+226 QQVVYEIQKLD

-248 CLLLQLKNMG
+248 CLLLQLHG
-258 KKGPDVKTA
+258 LQKKGPDVKTA
-267 IKLLENHYADLSH
+267 IKLLENHYSDLSH
-280 RNMEKIMESLGI
+280 RNMEKIMDALSI
-292 DEEELKIVLRLLSS
+292 DEEELKIVLRLLAS
-306 LKLKPVLEEF
+306 LKLKPVLEET
-316 EGNAANNNIIPD
+316 EGTAVNNNIIPD
-328 FILTVDDDS
+328 FILTVDDN
-337 GDIEVNLYRSR
+337 GEIEVNLYRSR
-348 SSSLYINQS
+348 ASSLYINQS
-357 LMETVQ
+357 LMETVHNAG
-363 VASANRDKSATQ
+363 ASKDKSATQ

-393 REGTMMQIMKA
+393 RESTMMQIMRA
-404 IVDLQREY
+404 IVDLQRQY
-412 FRTGEVSLLKPMILK
+412 FKTGEVSLLKPMILK

-460 LFTEGIINKEGEV
+460 LFTEGIINQEGEV

-478 IQSAIEGVIENEDKL
+478 IQSAIEGVIENEDKSS
-493 NPYTDQ
+493 PYTDQ

>member
-1 MESFLQYTFYLKYY
+1 
-15 FCADYKYHLNYIFNL
+15 
-30 FSLSCLHF
+30 
-38 FCTFGNFGAV
+38 
-48 LDSLIG
+48 
-54 KHKLQ
+54 
-59 TINMLTQIQTQKQQ
+59 MLTQIQTQKQQ

-109 VNEEEETV
+109 MNEEEETV

-131 DWEEHGYDDIPDY
+131 DWEEHGYDDVPDY
-144 KMEYENYFNSDTV
+144 KLEYENYFNSETV
-157 PNVPIKAFSDF
+157 PNVPIKAFSDY
-168 RESLKEQI
+168 RQALKDQV
-176 RYMGLSDKELCL
+176 RYLDLLDKELHL

-197 CNGFLLQS
+197 CNGFLLQD

-212 LSFKQGVIVEEDEL
+212 LSFKQGVIVEANEL
-226 EQVVQIIHQLD
+226 EKVLKQIQKLD
-237 PVGVGAKNTRE
+237 PVGIGAKNTRE
-248 CLLLQLKNMG
+248 CLLLQLDSLI
-258 KKGPDVKTA
+258 KKGPDVKMA

-280 RNMEKIMESLGI
+280 RNMERIMESLSI
-292 DEEELKIVLRLLSS
+292 DEEELKIILRLLAS
-306 LKLKPVLEEF
+306 LKLKPVVEEF
-316 EGNAANNNIIPD
+316 EGSTVNNNIIPD
-328 FILTVDDDS
+328 FLLTVDDD
-337 GDIEVNLYRSR
+337 GEIEVNLYRAR

-363 VASANRDKSATQ
+363 FASAKRDKSATQ

-404 IVDLQREY
+404 IVDQQREY
-412 FRTGEVSLLKPMILK
+412 FKTGEVSLLKPMILK
-427 NIADKVGVDIS
+427 NVADKVGVDIS

-478 IQSAIEGVIENEDKL
+478 IQSAIEGVIEMENKL